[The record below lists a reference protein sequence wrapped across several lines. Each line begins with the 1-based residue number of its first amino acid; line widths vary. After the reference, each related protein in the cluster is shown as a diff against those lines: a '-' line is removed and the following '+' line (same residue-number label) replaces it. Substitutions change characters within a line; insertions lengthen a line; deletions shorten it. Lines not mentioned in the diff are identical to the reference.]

1 MRPPPA
7 HDAAI
12 PAGWGGARARPGR
25 ARAARVGRWVRSRPL
40 AAAAAFLAVVLAG
53 AASAY
58 EGLTPSQPQT
68 NAGGIASRAGTA
80 SLASATCA
88 DWRREGVGARLAT
101 SRMLAVAATAPDPE
115 NPGATLA
122 PGQAYALFQRFC
134 STPESR
140 SALLYAAYNRA
151 ASFQSTEPGPAGLPG
166 KNAQP

>member
-7 HDAAI
+7 HDGAI
-12 PAGWGGARARPGR
+12 SIGWRGAETRSGR
-25 ARAARVGRWVRSRPL
+25 ARAARVGRWARSRPL

-53 AASAY
+53 ATAAY
-58 EGLTPSQPQT
+58 EGVAPSHPET
-68 NAGGIASRAGTA
+68 NPGGIASRTGTA

-88 DWRREGVGARLAT
+88 DWQREGVGARLAT
-101 SRMLAVAATAPDPE
+101 SRMLTVAATAPDPE

-151 ASFQSTEPGPAGLPG
+151 ASFQSTGPGTAPRPG
-166 KNAQP
+166 TNPYP